1 MEPRAGVYH
10 ARPGAPAGQ
19 RHDDARR
26 TPPAAPQNPSRNT
39 SILFYFLGRFRRTTR
54 PVALRAPFAARAF
67 RVAMS
72 EARLAVFPSRMALQN
87 MKTKQVGA
95 RRGFTLLKK
104 KSDALK
110 AKIRAITRRIY
121 ETKQSIGEDLKAAAF
136 SHTEATWAAGAFN
149 DKVIE
154 KVKAASFRVTVS
166 MENVAGVKIPT
177 FQPAKRE
184 TEASP
189 VGLSKGG
196 MQIAKCR
203 DTFSKVLANLVTVA
217 SLQTSLLLIDAALKV
232 TNRRVNALDFVV
244 IPRIENTISYIV
256 SELDELEREEFYRL
270 KHVKAVK
277 LEEQEVAE
285 AQRKEELAMRQASGL
300 LPAVEEPANL
310 VERKPDIDMIIS
322 NLNDFH

>member
-1 MEPRAGVYH
+1 M
-10 ARPGAPAGQ
+10 
-19 RHDDARR
+19 
-26 TPPAAPQNPSRNT
+26 
-39 SILFYFLGRFRRTTR
+39 TR
-54 PVALRAPFAARAF
+54 SALTLRAR
-67 RVAMS
+67 S
-72 EARLAVFPSRMALQN
+72 
-87 MKTKQVGA
+87 
-95 RRGFTLLKK
+95 
-104 KSDALK
+104 
-110 AKIRAITRRIY
+110 
-121 ETKQSIGEDLKAAAF
+121 
-136 SHTEATWAAGAFN
+136 

-184 TEASP
+184 TEGGRCCTAGPALHVALSSRPTASP

-256 SELDELEREEFYRL
+256 SELDVSHAALRCWSALLLNRQRICRSWSAKSSTGRATHRE
-270 KHVKAVK
+270 
-277 LEEQEVAE
+277 
-285 AQRKEELAMRQASGL
+285 SGRTVS
-300 LPAVEEPANL
+300 PRPCGY
-310 VERKPDIDMIIS
+310 
-322 NLNDFH
+322 